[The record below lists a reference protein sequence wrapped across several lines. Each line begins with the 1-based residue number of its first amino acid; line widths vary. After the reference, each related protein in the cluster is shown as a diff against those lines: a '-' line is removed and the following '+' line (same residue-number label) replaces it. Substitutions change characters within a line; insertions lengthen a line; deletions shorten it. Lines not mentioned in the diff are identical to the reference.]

1 MLFLFVLISIDISLF
16 NFDSFLG
23 NNNVLVIF
31 LLSFIMLFVSIY
43 FWQIFFSKMNQ
54 KMEFSTLV
62 LLIFVLGFFIF
73 KSENMLELFLV
84 IEGLSFSA
92 YILAGFE
99 KDTKMSSS
107 VGIQYLILGSIS
119 SVFLMIAFLL
129 VYNQFG
135 SGVFT
140 NLFLAN
146 LDFLQEYFFI
156 NDNIGLETF
165 LTENKFNE
173 EPIY

>member
-1 MLFLFVLISIDISLF
+1 
-16 NFDSFLG
+16 
-23 NNNVLVIF
+23 
-31 LLSFIMLFVSIY
+31 
-43 FWQIFFSKMNQ
+43 
-54 KMEFSTLV
+54 MEFSTLV

-73 KSENMLELFLV
+73 KSTNMLELFLV

-99 KDTKMSSS
+99 KDTKISSS

-119 SVFLMIAFLL
+119 SIFLMLAFLL

-135 SGVFT
+135 SAVFI

-146 LDFLQEYFFI
+146 LEFLKDYFFT
-156 NDNIGLETF
+156 NDHYSLEMF
-165 LTENKFNE
+165 LNNDRLIDTSKE
-173 EPIY
+173 EVVS